1 MTYATEPKYKKYV
14 KGYAFCHLEEH
25 FEIDIIN
32 N

>member
-14 KGYAFCHLEEH
+14 KGYAFYHLEEH
-25 FEIDIIN
+25 FEIDIVN